1 MRICLSWVGAL
12 GVLIASSHLA
22 SADNLACTDPSLPDP
37 IIVSG
42 STAVQPLVQQ
52 LGKALAG
59 TTTVIYSA
67 QGSCVGVNNIVSAA
81 PVTGTAIYFDA
92 TGAMLTCNLPTGGAV
107 VDVGLS
113 DIFVDSC
120 TGAPAP
126 SGIGQFSGPVES
138 MLFVMPK
145 AAQQQAIT
153 ADEAYFVFGFGA
165 AGMAKPWTIE
175 ANLAVRNSSSGT
187 QGILASNIGVPAG
200 RWKGTDSKNST
211 GVLNAI
217 TALAATAP
225 DSAIGI
231 LGSDFYDAHRDT
243 LKSLAF
249 QGAHQYAAFY
259 ADSTATSFDKRNVRD
274 GHYVNFGY
282 LHMVTHVDANGVPST
297 PAAKRFV
304 DWITGNTNATTGT
317 PPPTGFDL
325 FNATVAAKLVPS
337 CAMKVQRTSEGG
349 LIKPYTPP
357 TDCSTAFEAAV
368 PH

>member
-12 GVLIASSHLA
+12 GVLIATSGLA
-22 SADNLACTDPSLPDP
+22 AADNVDCSTLPDP
-37 IIVSG
+37 IIVAG
-42 STAVQPLVQQ
+42 STAVQPLVQL

-59 TTTVIYSA
+59 TTTIIYQA
-67 QGSCVGVNNIVSAA
+67 QGSCIGVNAIVTTPQP
-81 PVTGTAIYFDA
+81 PVTGTATYFDA
-92 TGAMLTCNLPTGGAV
+92 TGTALTCNLPVAGSI

-113 DIFVDSC
+113 DIFVDTC

-126 SGIGQFSGPVES
+126 AGIGQFSGPVEA
-138 MLFVMPK
+138 MVFVMPK

-153 ADEAYFVFGFGA
+153 SDEAYFVFGFGA

-175 ANLAVRNSSSGT
+175 ANLAVRNSQSGT

-200 RWKGTDSKNST
+200 RWKGQNKGSSG
-211 GVLNAI
+211 GVRDAVI
-217 TALAATAP
+217 ALAATAP

-231 LGSDFYDAHRDT
+231 LGSDIYDAARDQ

-259 ADSTATSFDKRNVRD
+259 ADSTATSFDKRNVRN

-282 LHMVTHVDANGVPST
+282 LHLVAKVDASNVPST
-297 PAAKRFV
+297 PASKRFV
-304 DWITGNTNATTGT
+304 DWITGNTGATGT
-317 PPPTGFDL
+317 PAPTGFDI
-325 FNATVAAKLVPS
+325 FTATIAAKLTPT

-349 LIKPYTPP
+349 LIKPFTPA
-357 TDCSTAFEAAV
+357 TDCGAQFEAMVA
-368 PH
+368 H